1 MTSYFLFP
9 PSQRKRSGSERA
21 TFWSLIGHWCETT
34 TVPFGAQYG
43 LEKLKIRMIIG
54 RSNEQNTDWTWSVI
68 VVKNL

>member
-1 MTSYFLFP
+1 M
-9 PSQRKRSGSERA
+9 
-21 TFWSLIGHWCETT
+21 FWSLIGHWCETT